1 MNVKKRKN
9 YILPNLASLLSVY
22 MSYEF

>member
-1 MNVKKRKN
+1 MLKKTKN

-22 MSYEF
+22 QSYEF